1 MWGTKVWGYHFV
13 GDPSGG
19 CMALCPEESNVQL
32 MVQSLCQQ
40 LMVERAGERSVKRAY
55 TPETR

>member
-1 MWGTKVWGYHFV
+1 
-13 GDPSGG
+13 
-19 CMALCPEESNVQL
+19 MALCPEESNVQL